1 MMFNKPKKEKNTYGI
16 VGLGR
21 FGYALAMELA
31 ASDADILVLDKDEEK
46 VREMREYTESAYV
59 MKTLD
64 KKSLA
69 ETGIQNCDVAVVCIG
84 EHMDTSILTTLNL
97 VSLGIP
103 VVIAKAT
110 SLEHGQILEKLGAEV
125 VYPEH
130 DMAVRLAHRLETSK
144 MLDFVQLSEQVN
156 ISKLL
161 IPDKIAGKTVLE
173 VDLRGKFGLNII
185 AIENSGTVIDTVSPD
200 YEFRKGDILF
210 VAGSNA
216 GLNRLSEWAERS

>member
-144 MLDFVQLSEQVN
+144 ML
-156 ISKLL
+156 
-161 IPDKIAGKTVLE
+161 
-173 VDLRGKFGLNII
+173 
-185 AIENSGTVIDTVSPD
+185 
-200 YEFRKGDILF
+200 EFC
-210 VAGSNA
+210 A
-216 GLNRLSEWAERS
+216 AERAGEHFKISDSG

>member
-31 ASDADILVLDKDEEK
+31 ASDADILVLD
-46 VREMREYTESAYV
+46 MREYTESAYV

-156 ISKLL
+156 ISKFL